1 MKKIDSESVGVSLS
15 RRWLVSIRTRALR
28 NGVWYS
34 VLSRS
39 ERGFVGLAI
48 RVVERVHSRLLGRV
62 LSTIV
67 AKLVEA
73 LESPFRR
80 LTREV
85 GPGLALRLSR
95 VAVRWGNSRAAGW
108 IDDAGFVRYLAVMH
122 LNAVGPP

>member
-1 MKKIDSESVGVSLS
+1 MKKIDFESSGVSLS
-15 RRWLVSIRTRALR
+15 RRWLVSVRTRALR
-28 NGVWYS
+28 NGIWYS

-67 AKLVEA
+67 TKLVEA
-73 LESPFRR
+73 LESPVRR
-80 LTREV
+80 LTRDV
-85 GPGLALRLSR
+85 GPCLALRLSR
-95 VAVRWGNSRAAGW
+95 IAEGWGYSRAVCWAR
-108 IDDAGFVRYLAVMH
+108 DAGFVRYLSIMH